1 VIVTKA
7 QVKGFTSEPLQFVY
21 IKFERGFMKRITVS
35 LLATLTMGLVMG
47 ISKIFLN
54 APQPAEML
62 FNFTSRFL
70 GVPWVFNLIHSLPGG
85 VDRYAKYVLY
95 GVTVV
100 IFLAIWFGFGL
111 SYKSLSARFSK
122 WGANLFFVILSVLSV
137 GLVLMPLQGLGA
149 FGLSS
154 NNYFYPPFAAHLWA
168 ASFGVVFALVLH
180 LLTHRSEAG
189 LEPDLEK
196 RASLRKIGG
205 GVLLLAGLS
214 VISNGIFNVIAKA
227 QAAVDGVFTQLKGI
241 SPELTSVA
249 DHYQVSKNVFNPN
262 VPEQNWS
269 LKLTGMVD
277 KELTLTLADLKAL
290 PSITRPSTLMCIS
303 NEVGGNLI
311 GTSEWTGVKLKDIL
325 AMAGVK
331 EGATELILKAADNYS
346 DSFKLDA
353 AMRDGT
359 IVAYLQNGEPL
370 TVDHGFPARV
380 LVPGIYGMKNA
391 KWIVE
396 IELSDQ
402 EYEGYWQTRG
412 WSDTAE
418 VQTLSRIDT
427 KEATKLEDGSSA
439 IGGVAF
445 AGIRG
450 ISKVEVSIDDGLTW
464 NEADLK
470 PAMNE
475 LTWNLWTYQWQANSG
490 EYPALVRATDGA
502 GTLQDP
508 EVRRPLPDGAT
519 GYHKV
524 NVKVA

>member
-1 VIVTKA
+1 
-7 QVKGFTSEPLQFVY
+7 
-21 IKFERGFMKRITVS
+21 MKRTSVS
-35 LLATLTMGLVMG
+35 LFATVAMGLVMG
-47 ISKIFLN
+47 LSKVFFN

-62 FNFTSRFL
+62 FNFTSQFL

-95 GVTVV
+95 GVTV
-100 IFLAIWFGFGL
+100 ILFLGVWFALGL
-111 SYKSLSARFSK
+111 SYKTLAARISK
-122 WGANLFFVILSVLSV
+122 WGAGALFVALSVLSV
-137 GLVLMPLQGLGA
+137 GLVLMPLQGLGV

-154 NNYFYPPFAAHLWA
+154 SNFFYPPLPAHLWA
-168 ASFGVVFALVLH
+168 ALFGLVFALDLHVLTR
-180 LLTHRSEAG
+180 LSKKNEADV
-189 LEPDLEK
+189 DLEK
-196 RASLRKIGG
+196 RSSLRKIGG

-214 VISNGIFNVIAKA
+214 VVGNSIVNAIAKA
-227 QAAVDGVFTQLKGI
+227 QAAIEGVFAQLKGI

-262 VPEQNWS
+262 VPEAKWS
-269 LKLTGMVD
+269 LKITGMVD
-277 KELTLTLADLKAL
+277 KDLTLNLADLKAL
-290 PSITRPSTLMCIS
+290 PSVTRPSTLMCIS

-311 GTSEWTGVKLKDIL
+311 GTSEWSGVNLKDIL

-346 DSFKLDA
+346 DSFKLEA

-370 TVDHGFPARV
+370 TVDHGFPARI
-380 LVPGIYGMKNA
+380 LVPGIYGMKNV
-391 KWIVE
+391 KWVVE

-402 EYEGYWQTRG
+402 EYQGYWQTRG
-412 WSDTAE
+412 WSDSAE

-427 KEATKLEDGSSA
+427 KEATKLEDGSYA
-439 IGGVAF
+439 IGGIAF

-450 ISKVEVSIDDGLTW
+450 ISKVEVSLDDGLTW

-475 LTWNLWTYQWQANSG
+475 LSWNLWTYQWQANPG
-490 EYPALVRATDGA
+490 EYPALVRATDGM

-508 EVRRPLPDGAT
+508 EVRRPLPHGAT

-524 NVKVA
+524 AIRVG

>member
-1 VIVTKA
+1 
-7 QVKGFTSEPLQFVY
+7 
-21 IKFERGFMKRITVS
+21 MKRTAVS
-35 LLATLTMGLVMG
+35 LLATLAMGVVMAL
-47 ISKIFLN
+47 SKVFLN

-70 GVPWVFNLIHSLPGG
+70 GVPWVFNIIHSLPGG
-85 VDRYAKYVLY
+85 VDRYAKYILY
-95 GVTVV
+95 GVTVI
-100 IFLAIWFGFGL
+100 IFLALWFGFGL
-111 SYKSLSARFSK
+111 TYKNLSARLSK
-122 WGANLFFVILSVLSV
+122 WGASLFFVVLSVLSV
-137 GLVLMPLQGLGA
+137 GLILMPLQGLGA

-154 NNYFYPPFAAHLWA
+154 NNYFYPPLAAHLWA
-168 ASFGVVFALVLH
+168 ALFGVVFALVLH
-180 LLTHRSEAG
+180 VLTKQNISSSNTEF
-189 LEPDLEK
+189 DLEK

-214 VISNGIFNVIAKA
+214 VIGNGILNAVAKA
-227 QAAVDGVFTQLKGI
+227 QTAVEGIFAQLKGI
-241 SPELTSVA
+241 SPEITSVA
-249 DHYQVSKNVFNPN
+249 DHYQVSKNVFNPD

-277 KELTLTLADLKAL
+277 KEVTLNLADLKAL
-290 PSITRPSTLMCIS
+290 PSVTRPSTLMCIS
-303 NEVGGNLI
+303 NEVGGDLM

-331 EGATELILKAADNYS
+331 AGATELILKAADNYS

-391 KWIVE
+391 KWVVE

-402 EYEGYWQTRG
+402 EYQGYWQTRG
-412 WSDTAE
+412 WSDSAE

-427 KEATKLEDGSSA
+427 KEATKLEDGSYA

-450 ISKVEVSIDDGLTW
+450 VNKVEISIDNGLTW
-464 NEADLK
+464 NETDLK

-475 LTWNLWTYQWQANSG
+475 LTWNLWTYQWQANPG
-490 EYPALVRATDGA
+490 NYDVLVRATDGA

-524 NVKVA
+524 SVKVG